1 MEAKAL
7 MLAIER
13 AQNVLDMMTGANTL
27 VEAEQTTSAIHA
39 LLRARESA
47 LLEELDAVSQE
58 EQALEQSL
66 PRGVAY
72 TAQGLPP
79 LVESWEIQYRRAIS
93 EGDYV
98 LLEALFDAPDALLPR
113 SRALIDWKRSLMYAA
128 YARNEG
134 YVRALLTHPDARLPE
149 NQKTIDRMFTD
160 AAWGNAPLIWIDMFV
175 DHLTSVDYG
184 TVAMALSTV
193 VRSGYYEDPM
203 FYTLV
208 LKLIDILIDG
218 ITTGMLTT
226 TESIDDGINYALED
240 LYLLPE
246 NDQRDMAIELLENI
260 GAVPERRPVTPD
272 EDYY

>member
-7 MLAIER
+7 RLAIER

-27 VEAEQTTSAIHA
+27 AEAEQTSSAIHA

-58 EQALEQSL
+58 EQALEQPL
-66 PRGVAY
+66 PRGVTY

-79 LVESWEIQYRRAIS
+79 LVNWQ
-93 EGDYV
+93 
-98 LLEALFDAPDALLPR
+98 
-113 SRALIDWKRSLMYAA
+113 RSLISAA
-128 YARNEG
+128 YDGDEE
-134 YVRALLTHPDARLPE
+134 YVAMLLANPDARLPE
-149 NQKTIDRMFTD
+149 NQKTIDKMFTD
-160 AAWGNAPLIWIDMFV
+160 AAWDNAPAVWISMFV
-175 DHLTSVDYG
+175 DHITSVDYG

-193 VRSGYYEDPM
+193 VRGIEYDTPM

-218 ITTGMLTT
+218 INTGMLTT

-240 LYLLPE
+240 LYNLPE